1 MWNHRLAF
9 SFFSVLIHQIA
20 SRLLIFSPSFLYPC
34 SYTLALFVIFARP
47 FFRIALSRVAV
58 PENCLVVQH
67 SSPSTSI
74 PTCYIPHIRWLGR
87 PSSATNFMTQYPLPN
102 HLTIRPPCDSVHLP
116 LLFLFKLGYLLYN
129 CFSDLARMARS
140 TFLTILIRRCVYFQ
154 SSASSSN
161 CTIFIHLAACVFW
174 CTAHNIVLT
183 LLIYPIPC
191 SCHYVIGNI

>member
-1 MWNHRLAF
+1 
-9 SFFSVLIHQIA
+9 
-20 SRLLIFSPSFLYPC
+20 
-34 SYTLALFVIFARP
+34 
-47 FFRIALSRVAV
+47 
-58 PENCLVVQH
+58 
-67 SSPSTSI
+67 
-74 PTCYIPHIRWLGR
+74 
-87 PSSATNFMTQYPLPN
+87 MTQYPLPN

-183 LLIYPIPC
+183 LLIYPVVATTLSEIFNLGSFFANKISIVICIPYLRL
-191 SCHYVIGNI
+191 STSLSS